1 MPYKQQKMD
10 YLTKFTA
17 RLIQN
22 LPAVQRLN
30 ALPVTTPSALPSWAL
45 ASKLLSR
52 SSVMRDWS
60 GWTADG
66 EMKNITC

>member
-45 ASKLLSR
+45 ASYCPDQVL
-52 SSVMRDWS
+52 
-60 GWTADG
+60 
-66 EMKNITC
+66 